1 MLEHA
6 RRLRAS
12 CSTARGEEKPE
23 ALEVAR
29 LVDVEAA
36 LEKGD
41 RKAELVRSTERLV
54 EHGRTAPG
62 DAAEDVVR
70 FAQADQVVAAVLRRS
85 EGEVGRRE
93 TLERFLHDLET
104 EMRHVRADHDA
115 AARARRE
122 RFAEGREHARP
133 EVRAR
138 LLEARARRKTEPFRE
153 SVVRRSHLPTHGE
166 GRFPEAKHE
175 IAHERFIECSGGLVA
190 DPRREPC
197 LHPSRDG
204 TARKHDEEIARA
216 IHAID
221 TPTAASAEQVQVAPR
236 TSAARVG
243 ESTMITTGE
252 LKRGQRILIDKDPFV
267 VLDLHV
273 QSPSAR
279 GASSLTKIRARN
291 LRTGQ
296 MVDKTFRGGDR
307 IEEPN
312 LELRGVQF
320 LYRDGDEF
328 HFMDKQSYDQFSLK
342 SEDLGDAAGFLK
354 EGLESIRSVVFNGQV
369 ISVDLPN
376 TVVLQVV
383 ETAPAIKGATAQ
395 AQTKAAKLETGIE
408 IQVPS
413 YLESGELVLVDTR
426 DSRFVSRAKS

>member
-1 MLEHA
+1 
-6 RRLRAS
+6 
-12 CSTARGEEKPE
+12 
-23 ALEVAR
+23 
-29 LVDVEAA
+29 
-36 LEKGD
+36 
-41 RKAELVRSTERLV
+41 
-54 EHGRTAPG
+54 
-62 DAAEDVVR
+62 
-70 FAQADQVVAAVLRRS
+70 
-85 EGEVGRRE
+85 
-93 TLERFLHDLET
+93 
-104 EMRHVRADHDA
+104 
-115 AARARRE
+115 
-122 RFAEGREHARP
+122 
-133 EVRAR
+133 
-138 LLEARARRKTEPFRE
+138 
-153 SVVRRSHLPTHGE
+153 
-166 GRFPEAKHE
+166 
-175 IAHERFIECSGGLVA
+175 
-190 DPRREPC
+190 
-197 LHPSRDG
+197 
-204 TARKHDEEIARA
+204 
-216 IHAID
+216 
-221 TPTAASAEQVQVAPR
+221 
-236 TSAARVG
+236 
-243 ESTMITTGE
+243 MITTGE
-252 LKRGQRILIDKDPFV
+252 AKRGQRILIDKDPFV